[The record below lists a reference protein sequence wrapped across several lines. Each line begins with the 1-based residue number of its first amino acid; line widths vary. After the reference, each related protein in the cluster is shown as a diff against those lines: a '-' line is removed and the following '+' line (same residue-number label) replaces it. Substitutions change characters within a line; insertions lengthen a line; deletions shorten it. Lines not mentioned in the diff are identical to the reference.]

1 MENVTELVSELECT
15 KEEAGKINEITT
27 FTDAKNVNFI
37 LEFFTATS
45 TTTFTS
51 LIIIIT
57 PPNCHPP
64 RQIHS
69 TLHTHFLTF
78 GVTIK

>member
-15 KEEAGKINEITT
+15 KEEAGKIIEITT

-57 PPNCHPP
+57 PPNCPP